1 MQFTLSGLTPG
12 KVYKIANKA
21 FNSMGSSA
29 FSDYVMIGA
38 TLLPE
43 PPAKIYKVSQL
54 SSKTSL
60 TVSWDK
66 SADPKLPITG
76 YLLQV
81 AKYGSKNFQT
91 AYDGSNLPT

>member
-1 MQFTLSGLTPG
+1 MQYTLSGLTPG

-21 FNSMGSSA
+21 FNNIGSST

-38 TLLPE
+38 TLLPD
-43 PPAKIYKVSQL
+43 PPAQIYKVSQL
-54 SSKTSL
+54 SSKTAL

-76 YLLQV
+76 YLL
-81 AKYGSKNFQT
+81 
-91 AYDGSNLPT
+91 

>member
-21 FNSMGSSA
+21 FNSIGSSA

-43 PPAKIYKVSQL
+43 PPAQIYKVS
-54 SSKTSL
+54 
-60 TVSWDK
+60 
-66 SADPKLPITG
+66 
-76 YLLQV
+76 
-81 AKYGSKNFQT
+81 
-91 AYDGSNLPT
+91 